1 MSAAKRGPSTGS
13 GRGGRV
19 GPVACVLIPHFPWQT
34 EVRRNPDLES
44 QSALIINIASNGSG
58 RTILDWSPDIE
69 GVLPGMPLQEALS
82 RNKGALIIEP
92 DMSHYE
98 VAFGRLLKA
107 LEERCPD
114 VEDDGLGR
122 AYVGIWGLEGL
133 YGDDARVVQILA
145 NAIRQYDLRIGVGD
159 NKWISYVAALQSGP
173 NSGRKV
179 TGDPGKFMSKL
190 AVDILPVDYRIVQ
203 RLHGFGLQKLGDI
216 SGLPAGALQAQFGAE
231 GKLVWDLANGFD
243 SRPLVS
249 RRSEEIVSEYL
260 MFPDATVSM
269 PTIITGIESLLSRSY
284 SRPQLAQRYA
294 RQAVLEANVL
304 RRPPWTM
311 RVAFKEPAGDR
322 SHALFGIKTRLDTL
336 EIPGPLEDMRLTL
349 SGLTGEAGQ
358 QGSMWTEVRRSQ
370 QMQETI
376 SQLQA
381 RLGVAPPIYKVRE
394 LEPWSRIPE
403 RRHALVQLSS

>member
-1 MSAAKRGPSTGS
+1 
-13 GRGGRV
+13 
-19 GPVACVLIPHFPWQT
+19 
-34 EVRRNPDLES
+34 
-44 QSALIINIASNGSG
+44 
-58 RTILDWSPDIE
+58 
-69 GVLPGMPLQEALS
+69 
-82 RNKGALIIEP
+82 
-92 DMSHYE
+92 
-98 VAFGRLLKA
+98 
-107 LEERCPD
+107 
-114 VEDDGLGR
+114 
-122 AYVGIWGLEGL
+122 
-133 YGDDARVVQILA
+133 
-145 NAIRQYDLRIGVGD
+145 
-159 NKWISYVAALQSGP
+159 
-173 NSGRKV
+173 
-179 TGDPGKFMSKL
+179 
-190 AVDILPVDYRIVQ
+190 
-203 RLHGFGLQKLGDI
+203 
-216 SGLPAGALQAQFGAE
+216 
-231 GKLVWDLANGFD
+231 
-243 SRPLVS
+243 
-249 RRSEEIVSEYL
+249 

-269 PTIITGIESLLSRSY
+269 PTIVTGIESLLSRSY

-349 SGLTGEAGQ
+349 SGLTGESGQ